1 MKINSKMQFKTKLI
15 KLNKIKIC
23 YWISNELKIYN
34 GDPFYYHDINSDQ
47 LTIINISIVKL
58 YSTRLVVLI

>member
-1 MKINSKMQFKTKLI
+1 MQFKTKLI

-23 YWISNELKIYN
+23 YWISNELKICN

-58 YSTRLVVLI
+58 YSTR